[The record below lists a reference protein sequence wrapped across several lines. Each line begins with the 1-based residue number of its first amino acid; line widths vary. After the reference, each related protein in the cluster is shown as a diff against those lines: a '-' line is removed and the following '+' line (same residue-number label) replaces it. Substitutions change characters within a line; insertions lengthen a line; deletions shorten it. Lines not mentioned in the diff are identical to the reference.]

1 MESAAH
7 LIMRESAPSGHES
20 RYFLRSW
27 SRYSNTRV
35 SFFSVWITSCS
46 RTMFGCCSSFR
57 MEISRIA
64 VEGIPSSS
72 ASSRIFL
79 RAANSPD
86 CRSRALYTT
95 PYVPSPIF
103 SIFWYFSCAR
113 RPGGAN
119 GVSSLTARGGAN
131 GVSSSDR
138 CARAARKR
146 GGRPCGDARGCRI
159 AASTRPLCVRNLCG
173 APWRAR
179 ARPEAPMTAVRS
191 RLAERPD

>member
-119 GVSSLTARGGAN
+119 GVSS
-131 GVSSSDR
+131 SDR
-138 CARAARKR
+138 ARRR
-146 GGRPCGDARGCRI
+146 
-159 AASTRPLCVRNLCG
+159 
-173 APWRAR
+173 
-179 ARPEAPMTAVRS
+179 
-191 RLAERPD
+191 ERCQLL